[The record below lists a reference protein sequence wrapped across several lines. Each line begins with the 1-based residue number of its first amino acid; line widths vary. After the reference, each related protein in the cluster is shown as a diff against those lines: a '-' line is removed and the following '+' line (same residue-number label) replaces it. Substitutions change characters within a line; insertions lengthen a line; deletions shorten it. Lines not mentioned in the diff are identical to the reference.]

1 MTFEKMVT
9 VTVDPAS
16 TWDGTNEMRS
26 NIYFDP
32 CIFNGSLTIVGD
44 YHAMVS
50 LNGGCS
56 FGDVLL
62 SPARRLPL
70 ASPKKSH

>member
-16 TWDGTNEMRS
+16 TRDGTNETRS
-26 NIYFDP
+26 NIYFDT
-32 CIFNGSLTIVGD
+32 CIFNGGLTIVGN

-50 LNGGCS
+50 LSGGCS
-56 FGDVLL
+56 FGDVLCCHL
-62 SPARRLPL
+62 QGGYLWRR
-70 ASPKKSH
+70 